1 MKTIYF
7 ILSYARINVYSYTYT
22 HMDDHIYVT
31 FTKFFNLK
39 NSFFS
44 SIKNKL

>member
-1 MKTIYF
+1 MRV
-7 ILSYARINVYSYTYT
+7 LTYT
-22 HMDDHIYVT
+22 RIHTHMHDHIYVT

-39 NSFFS
+39 NAFFS